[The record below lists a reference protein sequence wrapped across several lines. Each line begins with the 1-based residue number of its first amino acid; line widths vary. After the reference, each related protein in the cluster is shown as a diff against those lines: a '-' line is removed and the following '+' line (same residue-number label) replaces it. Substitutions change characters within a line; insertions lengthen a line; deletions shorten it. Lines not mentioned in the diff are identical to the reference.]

1 MKVLITGATGVI
13 GTQLVK
19 ALHEQEVSVNYLTTS
34 KAKIESSPLYQ
45 GFYWNPASGE
55 IDTTCFDQVTA
66 IVNLA
71 GANVGKPWT
80 SAHKK
85 MLIDSRLETI
95 TLLKKSLLDLD
106 HQVEHFISASAI
118 GIYASDERILHTEES
133 TDLAD
138 DFLGKLVKEWEAKAD
153 EMAELGV
160 EVSIVR
166 TGLVL
171 SQEGGAL
178 ERIVQPIKNYV
189 GAVLGDGKQWQSW
202 VHLEDVADIYVHLL
216 KHKAEGVFNAV
227 SPNPSTNKEMTI
239 EISKSVDRP
248 LILPAVP
255 KSALKLILGE
265 RATLVLSS
273 QMVSAEKIQTTG
285 YTFKFVQLKAALK
298 DLL

>member
-1 MKVLITGATGVI
+1 MI
-13 GTQLVK
+13 GSQLVK
-19 ALHEQEVSVNYLTTS
+19 ALHEEDVPVNYLTTS
-34 KAKIESSPLYQ
+34 KDKIESSPLYQ
-45 GFYWNPASGE
+45 GFYWDPASGE
-55 IDTTCFDQVTA
+55 IDTACFDQVTA
-66 IVNLA
+66 IINLA

-80 SAHKK
+80 SAYKK
-85 MLIDSRLETI
+85 VLIDSRIETI
-95 TLLKKSLLDLD
+95 ALLKKSLLEID
-106 HQVEHFISASAI
+106 HQVDHFISASAI

-138 DFLGKLVKEWEAKAD
+138 DFLGKLVTDWEAKAD

-171 SQEGGAL
+171 SKEGGAL

-202 VHLEDVADIYVHLL
+202 VHLEDVANIYVHLL

-227 SPNPSTNKEMTI
+227 SPNPSTNKGMTV
-239 EISKSVDRP
+239 EISKSVDKP

-255 KSALKLILGE
+255 KFALKLILGE
-265 RATLVLSS
+265 RSTLVLSS

-285 YTFKFVQLKAALK
+285 YTFKFVQLKAALE

>member
-19 ALHEQEVSVNYLTTS
+19 VLHEQKVSVNYLTTS
-34 KAKIESSPLYQ
+34 KNKIESSPLYQ
-45 GFYWNPASGE
+45 GFYWDPSSGE
-55 IDTTCFDQVTA
+55 IDTACFDQVTA

-80 SAHKK
+80 SEHKQ
-85 MLIDSRLETI
+85 MLIDSRLKTI
-95 TLLKKSLLDLD
+95 DLLKKSLLNIG
-106 HQVEHFISASAI
+106 HQVDHFISASAI

-138 DFLGKLVKEWEAKAD
+138 DFLGKLVEKWEAKAD

-171 SQEGGAL
+171 SKEGGAL
-178 ERIVQPIKNYV
+178 ERIVQPIENYV

-227 SPNPSTNKEMTI
+227 SPNLSTNKEMTI
-239 EISKSVDRP
+239 EISKSVDKP

-255 KSALKLILGE
+255 KFALKLILGE

-273 QMVSAEKIQTTG
+273 HMVSAQKIQTTG

>member
-19 ALHEQEVSVNYLTTS
+19 ALHEQEVSVNYLTIS
-34 KAKIESSPLYQ
+34 KDKIESSPLYQ

-171 SQEGGAL
+171 SKEGGAL

-202 VHLEDVADIYVHLL
+202 VHIEDVADIYVHLL

-255 KSALKLILGE
+255 KPALKLILGE